1 VALVVVVLTVIVAG
15 LFADIDHA
23 VIATVVV
30 AVAIAMVTATRL
42 GDGIAGTQFTA
53 RATVFVLANSAV
65 VMIIVRVLLGIRAT
79 NHIILGLTRTGVGIP
94 SCIHDGY

>member
-94 SCIHDGY
+94 GCIHDGY